1 MMQRITQVR
10 QWQVILVHIYLH
22 HTLYLVP
29 VDMQSMASFIW
40 TQYSL
45 TGVFEIILFLQRG
58 MTMFLG

>member
-10 QWQVILVHIYLH
+10 QWQVILVHIYLQ

-29 VDMQSMASFIW
+29 IDMQSMASFIC

-45 TGVFEIILFLQRG
+45 TSVLEIILFYDG
-58 MTMFLG
+58 G